1 MILHPNLEGAV
12 REFFAGI
19 RSLGVVGQLG
29 SFAFGWAFGW
39 FVLVVRR
46 KLKIG

>member
-1 MILHPNLEGAV
+1 MLHPNLEGTV

-19 RSLGVVGQLG
+19 RSLGIASQGA
-29 SFAFGWAFGW
+29 AFLVGWAFGW
-39 FVLVVRR
+39 ALLWIRK